1 MSSCQLATDISNNNT
16 NTRATEQQ
24 VMRLE
29 TKPCPSQK
37 SLAGSFGQLREDI
50 LLHPDRQVAK
60 EDLVSSID
68 ELREHTLHVDG
79 GLGE

>member
-1 MSSCQLATDISNNNT
+1 
-16 NTRATEQQ
+16 
-24 VMRLE
+24 MRLE

-37 SLAGSFGQLREDI
+37 SLAGSFRQLREDI
-50 LLHPDRQVAK
+50 LFHPDLQVAK

-79 GLGE
+79 GLGYSCESR